1 MALLAVQGA
10 KASEDWFNWA
20 DLVIKKEDAEALIPR
35 KTARILQRLQQQNNV
50 PKWAWS
56 MIDKEKVRLA
66 AL

>member
-1 MALLAVQGA
+1 
-10 KASEDWFNWA
+10 
-20 DLVIKKEDAEALIPR
+20 VIKKEDAESLIPR
-35 KTARILQRLQQQNNV
+35 RTARILQRLQQQNNV